1 MIHKLKDSQEFR
13 TAVKLLAPTA
23 PETVLGVARAQSY
36 QDKGVI
42 YCTWKSYG
50 GTEQNVNGVYSI
62 IDTATV
68 TTWYRPDITSGC
80 RLQRED
86 GAFYEII
93 NEPENL
99 ELQNTFLQFKVRRV
113 KGGA

>member
-1 MIHKLKDSQEFR
+1 MIHKLKDTQEFR

-68 TTWYRPDITSGC
+68 TTWYRPDITSDC

-86 GAFYEII
+86 GAVYEVM
-93 NEPENL
+93 NDPENF
-99 ELQNTFLQFKVRRV
+99 EQQNTFLQFKVRRV